1 MAEDLTGQQVVDKIT
16 AANKA
21 FKEEVVLKA
30 KQEVEATNKEVEAIQ
45 KDFETVK
52 KELEAKGATI
62 IDLQD
67 KLKDMNAKGGRVK
80 LLNRFEAHKSMI
92 ESIADS
98 IGENKEIFVK
108 MASGSGLPDGGIKI
122 EQKVSTVTTSS
133 LTGTGAPYMPMYLDW
148 RPGME
153 PLGQT
158 RFRSLAPI
166 LQSDNDTV
174 YYPRANTPPGA
185 GSIGYQASEG
195 ATKAQVDR
203 GWAMQT
209 LTLLPLAGW
218 MTVSRQSL
226 RNISFLQSWLPTSLT
241 EQLLDQEDLE
251 FANTLVAAATGSST
265 TTGITVKAERLIFF
279 IKTLKKSKYNA
290 TAIAVDPDIWATIL
304 VTKPNDYSLPGVVS
318 ITADGTVRILGVPL
332 YPVNWLTGGR
342 CIVGDWTKTAVVES
356 EGLTLRQSDSATSLD
371 FQKNLVT
378 FLIERT
384 EGVAIFRPDAF
395 ITAIV

>member
-1 MAEDLTGQQVVDKIT
+1 MADDLTGAQVVQKIT
-16 AANKA
+16 ETNNA

-30 KQEVEATNKEVEAIQ
+30 KQEVEATKAEVTKIQ
-45 KDFETVK
+45 GDFETVK
-52 KELEAKGATI
+52 ADLIAKGATI
-62 IDLQD
+62 LDLQD
-67 KLKDMNAKGGRVK
+67 TLRNMNEKGGRAK
-80 LLNRFEAHKSMI
+80 LMNRQEAHYSMI
-92 ESIADS
+92 ESIADA
-98 IGENKEIFVK
+98 IGENKALFEKI
-108 MASGSGLPDGGIKI
+108 AGGSSLSKDGIKI
-122 EQKVSTVTTSS
+122 ERKVSTVTTAS
-133 LTGTGAPYMPMYLDW
+133 LTGTGAPYKPFYLDW

-158 RFRSLAPI
+158 RFRQLAPI

-209 LTLLPLAGW
+209 LTLEALAGW

-290 TAIAVDPDIWATIL
+290 NAIAVDPDVWATIL

-378 FLIERT
+378 FLIERV

-395 ITAIV
+395 ISAIV